1 MTHQLLNHGLNF
13 YQSVIH
19 SFFLHIAKGC
29 DSLMKR
35 TIFMTAWDM
44 DVEKGGVNKVMLHRS
59 ALFSNKDY
67 RSVLLTMDFKMNY
80 QEIAS
85 ELRATGQLNKD
96 VDIINVYDYYRQK
109 FSSKE
114 VSNEQKERYEQ
125 NVKKYEGDYWVQD
138 GDYFARYFMN
148 GTYIK
153 YKQWDD
159 DGILKFIDYFDE
171 NRVRNRREEFHKD
184 GFKIRETLYHPANNK
199 KNQERFFTPD
209 GFCFLTMWFNY
220 ETGKQQRIYLFDP
233 SHKKVEDFANRK
245 EFQTY
250 WLEELCRTEVVKP
263 VVIVDGAA
271 TAERVIEMDDDLAF
285 KIYMLHSNHFEEPY
299 TIGSSYREAVQPIL
313 DIIPK
318 GYPVVV
324 LTEQQQQ
331 DLHKE
336 IGNRGNISVIPNSVE
351 LPVAKVEKDPL
362 LVSLVARYTKDKRI
376 DQAIEAFLEVA
387 RDVPGAKLEI
397 YGAGNEEAELKKL
410 IKKLKVHHSVKL
422 KGYTNRTDEVFAKSA
437 VSLVTSKAEGF
448 SLVMLESFANHTPV
462 VSYEINYGPA
472 QIIKDGETGY
482 LVPDGDIEAL
492 ADRIKKVLD
501 NPAEAKLMG
510 DNAFNLIK
518 ESYTPE
524 IYYNKWRNLIEQT
537 IEENKEKPFL

>member
-1 MTHQLLNHGLNF
+1 
-13 YQSVIH
+13 
-19 SFFLHIAKGC
+19 
-29 DSLMKR
+29 MKR

-44 DVEKGGVNKVMLHRS
+44 DVEKGGINKVMLQRS

-80 QEIAS
+80 HEIAS
-85 ELRATGQLNKD
+85 ELRATGQLSKD
-96 VDIINVYDYYRQK
+96 VDIINVNDYYREK
-109 FSSKE
+109 FASKE
-114 VSNEQKERYEQ
+114 VSSEQKERYEQ
-125 NVKKYEGDYWVQD
+125 AIKKYEGDYWVQD
-138 GDYFARYFMN
+138 AGSYARYFMN

-159 DGILKFIDYFDE
+159 DGVLKFIDYFDE
-171 NRVRNRREEFHKD
+171 NRVRIRKEEFHRD
-184 GFKIRETLYHPANNK
+184 GYKIRETLYHPANNK
-199 KNQERFFTPD
+199 KNQERYFTPD
-209 GFCFLTMWFNY
+209 GFCFLTMWFNH
-220 ETGKQQRIYLFDP
+220 ENGKQQRIYLFDP
-233 SHKKVEDFANRK
+233 SHKKVEDFNNRV
-245 EFQTY
+245 EFHRY

-263 VVIVDGAA
+263 VVIVDEAA
-271 TAERVIEMDDDLAF
+271 TAERVIKMDDDLAY

-299 TIGSSYREAVQPIL
+299 TLGSPYRNAVKPIL

-324 LTEQQQQ
+324 LTEQQQM

-336 IGNRGNISVIPNSVE
+336 IGNRGNVLVIPNCVE

-397 YGAGNEEAELKKL
+397 YGAGDEEDELKKL

-422 KGYTNRTDEVFAKSA
+422 KDYTNRMDEVFAKSA
-437 VSLVTSKAEGF
+437 VSLVTSKAEGL
-448 SLVMLESFANHTPV
+448 SLAMLESLANRTPV

-472 QIIKDGETGY
+472 QVIKDGETGY

-492 ADRIKKVLD
+492 ADRIKKLLE
-501 NPAEAKLMG
+501 NPDDAKRMG

-524 IYYNKWRNLIEQT
+524 IYYDKWRDLIEQT
-537 IEENKEKPFL
+537 IAEDKQKPLL